1 MSQPSGLNPRADH
14 LTYRS
19 GLRNTYGAG
28 KSRHLGKVP
37 SQIKFACLP
46 QKSCHFFG
54 PRQPYEGG
62 GALHSQFYIFS
73 FIELFFTFPVYFYGG
88 GWGWLGAP
96 ILSLNTPL
104 HARQY
109 ISTVRICQTKRKLI
123 DPIWE
128 RVPLLT
134 PPGVWY
140 PPSPPTNLKI
150 QARVKNQVNTY
161 IHMYIV

>member
-46 QKSCHFFG
+46 KNFAIFSD
-54 PRQPYEGG
+54 PANPMKGG

-73 FIELFFTFPVYFYGG
+73 FIELIFTFPVYFYGG
-88 GWGWLGAP
+88 VARCPHIIPEHAP
-96 ILSLNTPL
+96 ACTAVYLN
-104 HARQY
+104 RQNMPN
-109 ISTVRICQTKRKLI
+109 KK
-123 DPIWE
+123 
-128 RVPLLT
+128 
-134 PPGVWY
+134 
-140 PPSPPTNLKI
+140 K
-150 QARVKNQVNTY
+150 TY
-161 IHMYIV
+161 